1 MQTRIADSRDRINL
15 DTDFANKTFF
25 FEHEYIKLM
34 TRKRA
39 GLMILQPSKTPF
51 RHECMVHFRYVA
63 KCYKIVLLI
72 IFVAI

>member
-25 FEHEYIKLM
+25 FEHDYVKLI
-34 TRKRA
+34 TCKRA
-39 GLMILQPSKTPF
+39 GLMILQPSKTQF
-51 RHECMVHFRYVA
+51 RHGCMVHFTPVP